1 MTEGSTLWG
10 RAVEAE
16 PRGAALTAARSSRP
30 AHAGWRKPILGLL
43 AVGLFTLTPLLGAAC
58 GGSTA
63 ATTLTVF
70 AASSLT
76 DAFTKLGADYT
87 AAHPGVKVVFNFTG
101 SQDLV
106 AQIQQGA
113 PADVFASADPTSMAA
128 VSGQVGAP
136 TVFAG
141 NQLEIVVAPG
151 NPKGIRTLADLAD
164 PGPKVVLA
172 APEVPAG
179 KYAQQALAQAKV
191 KVFPVSLEENVKGV
205 VTKVSLGEADAGI
218 AYVTDVTAAKG
229 KVDGVTI
236 PAALNVTASYPV
248 ATLDA
253 TKHQSD
259 AQAFVDLVLSPQGQ
273 RTLRGYG
280 FLPPPTP

>member
-1 MTEGSTLWG
+1 MGRRCDRRRGPAAETRGPPRAWKGARDMTEGSTLWG

-43 AVGLFTLTPLLGAAC
+43 AVGLFTLTPLLAAAC

-164 PGPKVVLA
+164 PGPKVCLL
-172 APEVPAG
+172 
-179 KYAQQALAQAKV
+179 Y
-191 KVFPVSLEENVKGV
+191 
-205 VTKVSLGEADAGI
+205 T
-218 AYVTDVTAAKG
+218 
-229 KVDGVTI
+229 
-236 PAALNVTASYPV
+236 
-248 ATLDA
+248 
-253 TKHQSD
+253 SD
-259 AQAFVDLVLSPQGQ
+259 AADEEDSVDLGG
-273 RTLRGYG
+273 RRIIKKK
-280 FLPPPTP
+280 